1 MMVSTVSSL
10 FSAGVWIFAILSVM
24 EVTTTEAW
32 TATTHPFSNQSRSSP
47 TVRQKQAERLPPLLA
62 KKKKKGGGGGS
73 AAKGGVK
80 VQVKM
85 LQHVPGTGQLGE
97 VVMVNPVFFDNKLR
111 PNKLARKITDE
122 EVQQDLEN
130 KQAKSDDLLRQA
142 TSLKDL
148 LDDVHVLTFG
158 DNKTGP
164 DGKKLFGGIGPKKLM
179 ESLRKDCKEF
189 DAYSKEFTKQ
199 VSILDV
205 EEEETSLVADDEDES
220 SGKYKDY
227 SSSNDSEQSSTK
239 TVVKYSS
246 LPKKD
251 KLTIKETGVYRMKVA
266 ITKDLFAKIKIVV
279 E

>member
-1 MMVSTVSSL
+1 MVSTVSSL
-10 FSAGVWIFAILSVM
+10 FSAGIWIFAILSVM

-32 TATTHPFSNQSRSSP
+32 TSTNHPFSNQSRSSP